1 MLIPHLVLV
10 KNVKKNYNFINSLS
24 HFQCS
29 LHNNDEKK
37 RVNSKEIILTSG
49 TEESVPQQLT
59 ALLEADAHEQW
70 GETFISFENG
80 NGKGSIKTITFNWGI
95 TFTNWEVTFSEQTLL
110 KLHFDDKTPI
120 DFIFVNKGHVEFHTD
135 TLPETKLNSFQ
146 NIIIRYKPNS
156 DNTFTFK
163 KDQKVEITF
172 IQIWPEKYQ
181 DKKNHNVEYL
191 NERIKKLFDDSMNE
205 LYNHFGN
212 YNLRIADQINEIN
225 KNKHHGIV
233 RTLTIEGHLNI
244 ILGLQL
250 LEHDNFLNL
259 VSLPENLTQSDV
271 EKIQKACD
279 LIKENISEKITV
291 AALARKVL
299 MPQSKLQLGFQIL
312 HNQTVNEYIKE
323 IKLIKACEYLK
334 NDKYTV
340 SEIVYKIGFNS
351 RSYFS
356 RIFTERFGMLPTK
369 YRKNLK

>member
-1 MLIPHLVLV
+1 MVLA
-10 KNVKKNYNFINSLS
+10 N
-24 HFQCS
+24 
-29 LHNNDEKK
+29 
-37 RVNSKEIILTSG
+37 G
-49 TEESVPQQLT
+49 TEVSVPQQLT
-59 ALLEADAHEQW
+59 ALLEADADEQW
-70 GETFISFENG
+70 GETHIRFENG
-80 NGKGSIKTITFNWGI
+80 IGQGSIKTISFNWGI

-110 KLHFDDKTPI
+110 KLHFKEKTPI
-120 DFIFVNKGHVEFHTD
+120 DFIFLNKGHVEFQTD
-135 TLPETKLNSFQ
+135 TLEKTTLNNFQ

-156 DNTFTFK
+156 NNTFTFK
-163 KDQKVEITF
+163 KNEKVVITF
-172 IQIWPEKYQ
+172 IQIWPEKYL

-191 NERIKKLFDDSMNE
+191 HERIKRLFDDSLKE
-205 LYNHFGN
+205 IYNHFGS

-225 KNKHHGIV
+225 KTKHQGII

-250 LEHDNFLNL
+250 LEHENYLNR
-259 VSLPENLTQSDV
+259 VNLPEKLTQSDV
-271 EKIQKACD
+271 ENIQKACVIIND
-279 LIKENISEKITV
+279 HLSTKMTV
-291 AALARKVL
+291 ADLSRKVM
-299 MPQSKLQLGFQIL
+299 MPQSKLQLGFQLL

-356 RIFTERFGMLPTK
+356 RIFSERFGMLPTK